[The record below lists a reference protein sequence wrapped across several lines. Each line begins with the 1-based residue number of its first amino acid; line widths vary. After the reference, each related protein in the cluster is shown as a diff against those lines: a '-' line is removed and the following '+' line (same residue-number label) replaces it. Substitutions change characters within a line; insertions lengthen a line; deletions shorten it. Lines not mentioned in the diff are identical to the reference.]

1 MAIPTTRQELKEY
14 ALRALGSPVI
24 EINVEDSQLEDRMDE
39 ALQWFAEMS
48 SEGFQRQYYKYQI
61 TQQDRDNKYIS
72 TDAIDTRL
80 ISVTKVFQ
88 AGFNMQVNNIF
99 NIRYQLA
106 LNDFYGVR
114 NGQINLTH
122 FTTAM
127 QYIELLQQLLDPEK
141 QIRFNRHS
149 NKLVIDTNITDGF
162 IVGRFLLI
170 EGYTTLDP
178 DAAREIY
185 GDILLKKYVTALIK
199 RQWGINLSKYEGIA
213 MPGNMTFNGTK
224 IYTEAIREITELE
237 EQTVLRYQ
245 EPPDFITG

>member
-80 ISVTKVFQ
+80 ISVTQVFQ

-141 QIRFNRHS
+141 QIRFNR
-149 NKLVIDTNITDGF
+149 
-162 IVGRFLLI
+162 
-170 EGYTTLDP
+170 
-178 DAAREIY
+178 
-185 GDILLKKYVTALIK
+185 
-199 RQWGINLSKYEGIA
+199 QINQV
-213 MPGNMTFNGTK
+213 F
-224 IYTEAIREITELE
+224 
-237 EQTVLRYQ
+237 
-245 EPPDFITG
+245 